1 MRLEIRDCVPDG
13 TKFGVRLVL
22 PPHNLEIQDLIK
34 GAFPASNPNKLFL
47 FARMR
52 AANAEKM
59 ASHFKSFFET
69 FLQAS
74 SEELRGSNLDEPLQ
88 SLNLQFGHHADSV
101 IVALELSS
109 FEPTAMLDD
118 MKGHVG
124 ELLQDI
130 KLFAD
135 IELYFGKSLKTLL
148 GNVGTTHQITRND
161 GQDQAKLKEINDKSN
176 LLRLFLSGFAFRLK
190 GEVSAQYLKAGRD
203 WIYKELQKPS
213 KQFDLLQ
220 ALDQKLLR
228 FAAFALNGI
237 SLRVNLSEEETF
249 NLFLDSFPRTAN
261 WPDALDLIDELGV
274 LVERMRLIREYDN
287 TPFFR
292 AFIDALHD
300 YAKANIEVGL
310 TCESFTL
317 SGSFQTE
324 GLKELF
330 DHIMTGMVDE

>member
-1 MRLEIRDCVPDG
+1 MSSEYSDYEDLAEIFKLLNFKTAVVQDNVVIY
-13 TKFGVRLVL
+13 VRLRDM
-22 PPHNLEIQDLIK
+22 PPAESVAEGIEQFNPVFKNSRINFKVEAFT
-34 GAFPASNPNKLFL
+34 GA
-47 FARMR
+47 
-52 AANAEKM
+52 
-59 ASHFKSFFET
+59 
-69 FLQAS
+69 
-74 SEELRGSNLDEPLQ
+74 
-88 SLNLQFGHHADSV
+88 
-101 IVALELSS
+101 
-109 FEPTAMLDD
+109 
-118 MKGHVG
+118 
-124 ELLQDI
+124 
-130 KLFAD
+130 
-135 IELYFGKSLKTLL
+135 SLKTLL